1 MTELDKWM
9 QHLLDTEVSAEGIK
23 EFERI
28 YKDILYSTS
37 ISEEQDV
44 KSMFAVIDM
53 MGEDTVESETLRR
66 YLYFIYGA
74 YLITDLYAGVI
85 GEFIGFQSDKN
96 TVDLLN
102 ALWETAIDRVKEL
115 K

>member
-9 QHLLDTEVSAEGIK
+9 KHLLDTGVSAEGVK
-23 EFERI
+23 EFETI

-44 KSMFAVIDM
+44 MSMFNVIDM
-53 MGEDTVESETLRR
+53 MGEDTVESEILRR

-74 YLITDLYAGVI
+74 YLVTDLYAGVI
-85 GEFIGFQSDKN
+85 GEFIGFQSDQN
-96 TVDLLN
+96 IAQLLDT
-102 ALWETAIDRVKEL
+102 LWETAMDRFKEL

>member
-9 QHLLDTEVSAEGIK
+9 KHLLDTGVSAEGIK
-23 EFERI
+23 EFETI

-37 ISEEQDV
+37 ISDEQDV
-44 KSMFAVIDM
+44 MGMFNVIDM
-53 MGEDTVESETLRR
+53 MGEDTVESEILRR

-85 GEFIGFQSDKN
+85 GEFIGFQSDQN
-96 TVDLLN
+96 TAQLLDT
-102 ALWETAIDRVKEL
+102 LWETAMDRVKEL